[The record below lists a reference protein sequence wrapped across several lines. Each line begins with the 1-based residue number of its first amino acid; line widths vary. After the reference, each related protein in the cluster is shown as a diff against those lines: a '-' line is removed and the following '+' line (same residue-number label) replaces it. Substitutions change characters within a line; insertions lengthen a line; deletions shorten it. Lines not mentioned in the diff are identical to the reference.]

1 MLMKKIIHLAV
12 LLLFSSLLTAQ
23 ITSPAIRANFGVDA
37 DLRANYF
44 NNFIQTG
51 NDDWFNNGTPGMG
64 QFVLDTNGAAAIT
77 ARYMV
82 DPNFRKL
89 PFFRTMR
96 VPQLSIINNRL
107 WIDAVYIRDY
117 NGQAGGDSTAFVIS
131 NKNGDNPADWDGGVT
146 SVLDKNDISDM
157 MVHVRRAGPS
167 KTDSLWFFGGVSLQ
181 GTTGNR
187 YFDFE
192 LYQTDIFYHRSTGKF
207 SNYGPDA
214 GHTSWQFDAA
224 GNITQ
229 PGDVIFTAEYS
240 SSSLSFVEARVW
252 VHRSALSLTPATF
265 DWGGDFDGAST
276 NSQYGYANIQPK
288 SAGTYYT
295 GLQSGNGTW
304 AGPYGFIDG
313 GNNFVSTYTTRQFME
328 FSVNLSKLGL
338 DPITLLGGG
347 ACGLPFRRI
356 LVKTRSST
364 SFEAELKDFI
374 GPFDFFKT
382 APVEAQAD
390 VPVYCGVMGASTLSV
405 MNPLPASVYTWTTPN
420 GRIVTDSVGTSIQ
433 VDTTGMYIVS
443 QQLLDGCATSSA
455 DTLLI
460 TFDATCQP
468 LADVLGDVTGSIANK
483 KATLKWTSPSND
495 IIQYY
500 DVERSAD
507 GKVFTLAERVYA
519 IRQESPVA
527 SYTFQ
532 EDVSSFAAPY
542 LYYRVKAKRM
552 NYEVNYSRIV
562 KMENERAAGAL
573 RVYPNPA
580 SQYLMLSVPASRR
593 TEAVISVLE
602 ATGKPVYLKKYRL
615 QQGLNDIVIDE
626 TATWPSGV
634 YHVSVATEAGTLWQ
648 KVVVTPP
655 VSK

>member
-1 MLMKKIIHLAV
+1 MKKTLHLAV
-12 LLLFSSLLTAQ
+12 LLLFSYFVTAQ

-37 DLRANYF
+37 DLRANFY
-44 NNFIQTG
+44 NNFIVTG
-51 NDDWFNNGTPGMG
+51 NDDWFSNGTPGIG
-64 QFVLDTNGAAAIT
+64 QFVIDTNGAAAMT
-77 ARYMV
+77 ARYLV

-96 VPQLSIINNRL
+96 VPQLSVINNRL

-117 NGQAGGDSTAFVIS
+117 NGDAGGDSTAFVMS
-131 NKNGDNPADWDGGVT
+131 NKNGDNPANWSGGVT
-146 SVLDKNDISDM
+146 SVLDKNDIAEM

-167 KTDSLWFFGGVSLQ
+167 KTDSLWFFGGISLQ

-192 LYQTDIFYHRSTGKF
+192 LYQTDIFYTRSTGQF
-207 SNYGPDA
+207 SNYGPDE
-214 GHTSWQFDAA
+214 GHTSWEFDAS
-224 GNITQ
+224 GNIVK

-240 SSSLSFVEARVW
+240 SSSLTMVEARVW
-252 VHRSALSLTPATF
+252 VHKSALSLTPATF

-276 NSQYGYANIQPK
+276 SAVYGYANIRPK
-288 SAGTYYT
+288 SAGAYYT

-304 AGPYGFIDG
+304 AGPYGFIEG
-313 GNNFVSTYTTRQFME
+313 GNNFLTTYSARQFME

-405 MNPLPASVYTWTTPN
+405 MNPLPASVYTWTTPD

-443 QQLLDGCATSSA
+443 QQLLDGCSTSSA
-455 DTLLI
+455 DTVLI
-460 TFDATCQP
+460 TFDGTCTP
-468 LADVLGDVTGSIANK
+468 LQDVIVGVEGSVTDKRAS
-483 KATLKWTSPSND
+483 LKWTSAAND

-500 DVERSAD
+500 DVERSAN

-519 IRQESPVA
+519 TRQESPLA
-527 SYTFQ
+527 SYTFR
-532 EDVSSFAAPY
+532 EDVSSFAAPF

-562 KMENERAAGAL
+562 KMENERTAGEL
-573 RVYPNPA
+573 LVYPNPA
-580 SQYLMLSVPASRR
+580 SHYMTLSVPASRR
-593 TEAVISVLE
+593 TEAIISIL
-602 ATGKPVYLKKYRL
+602 APSGKPVYFKQHWLL
-615 QQGLNDIVIDE
+615 EGSNDIVIDE
-626 TATWPSGV
+626 TAKWPSGV
-634 YHVSVATEAGTLWQ
+634 YLISVATENGTQWR
-648 KVVVTPP
+648 KVVVAPP
-655 VSK
+655 VVK